1 MNNASS
7 TEAASCTSRRT
18 GSILTAVNGVQL
30 LVSLDLCIV
39 NVALPDIAT
48 DLNFSVSNLAWVIH
62 AYTLT
67 FGGLLL
73 LGGKIADIIGQR
85 RTLIAGLSIFGLS
98 SLLAGLAT
106 SPEVLIAAR
115 GLQGVGAAAMQPASL
130 AVLTT
135 TFPKGRE
142 RVRAFGIWSAV
153 NAFGAAIGVLLGG
166 VITEYAD
173 WRWVMLL
180 NVPVALIPMCLARR
194 GIPRDVSV
202 PVAKRPDIMGGLLAT
217 SGVTVLVL
225 AVVRASN
232 LGWTSPQ
239 TLLALTAAALLLS
252 LFVRVEQS
260 PQRDAILRLGL
271 LSNASVAGSN
281 VINLFLGAAMASCF
295 YFLSLYVQMVL
306 GYPPALT
313 GLMFLPFALGVIVG
327 AVLSL
332 RFGRYLQPRALM
344 IIGAPLAAA
353 GFMWFG
359 LMRADG
365 TFLSDVLGPSIVAS
379 VGFGMCLGP
388 VVSTATHGVSERE
401 AGMASGLLSSARQ
414 LGASVGLA
422 VLGTLAIHRAGAEP
436 SPETLTAGY
445 GLAMQAAAWLLIIGA
460 GVAVFVL
467 PRHRDR

>member
-7 TEAASCTSRRT
+7 TEAASYTSRRT

-48 DLNFSVSNLAWVIH
+48 DLNFSASNLAWVIH

-73 LGGKIADIIGQR
+73 LGGKIADTIGQR

-180 NVPVALIPMCLARR
+180 NVPVALIPMYLARR

-202 PVAKRPDIMGGLLAT
+202 PVAKRPDIMGDCW
-217 SGVTVLVL
+217 
-225 AVVRASN
+225 R
-232 LGWTSPQ
+232 
-239 TLLALTAAALLLS
+239 
-252 LFVRVEQS
+252 
-260 PQRDAILRLGL
+260 
-271 LSNASVAGSN
+271 
-281 VINLFLGAAMASCF
+281 
-295 YFLSLYVQMVL
+295 
-306 GYPPALT
+306 
-313 GLMFLPFALGVIVG
+313 
-327 AVLSL
+327 
-332 RFGRYLQPRALM
+332 PR
-344 IIGAPLAAA
+344 G
-353 GFMWFG
+353 
-359 LMRADG
+359 
-365 TFLSDVLGPSIVAS
+365 
-379 VGFGMCLGP
+379 
-388 VVSTATHGVSERE
+388 
-401 AGMASGLLSSARQ
+401 
-414 LGASVGLA
+414 
-422 VLGTLAIHRAGAEP
+422 
-436 SPETLTAGY
+436 
-445 GLAMQAAAWLLIIGA
+445 
-460 GVAVFVL
+460 
-467 PRHRDR
+467 

>member
-1 MNNASS
+1 MV
-7 TEAASCTSRRT
+7 
-18 GSILTAVNGVQL
+18 TAF
-30 LVSLDLCIV
+30 IR
-39 NVALPDIAT
+39 
-48 DLNFSVSNLAWVIH
+48 H
-62 AYTLT
+62 A
-67 FGGLLL
+67 
-73 LGGKIADIIGQR
+73 
-85 RTLIAGLSIFGLS
+85 
-98 SLLAGLAT
+98 
-106 SPEVLIAAR
+106 
-115 GLQGVGAAAMQPASL
+115 
-130 AVLTT
+130 
-135 TFPKGRE
+135 
-142 RVRAFGIWSAV
+142 
-153 NAFGAAIGVLLGG
+153 
-166 VITEYAD
+166 
-173 WRWVMLL
+173 
-180 NVPVALIPMCLARR
+180 
-194 GIPRDVSV
+194 
-202 PVAKRPDIMGGLLAT
+202 
-217 SGVTVLVL
+217 
-225 AVVRASN
+225 
-232 LGWTSPQ
+232 
-239 TLLALTAAALLLS
+239 
-252 LFVRVEQS
+252 
-260 PQRDAILRLGL
+260 LGL

-365 TFLSDVLGPSIVAS
+365 TFLSDVLGPSIIAS

-422 VLGTLAIHRAGAEP
+422 VLGTLAIQRAGAEP